1 MFYYIEGV
9 VSLIDGPVAVVDCG
23 GVGYAV
29 NTTVNS
35 LSRVRIGE
43 KARFYTCTIIREDC
57 FDIYGFAT
65 AEEKRCFELL
75 IGVSGVGAKAAQ
87 AILSANT
94 PESLSLA
101 IMSGNEKALT
111 AAPGIGKKIAQRV
124 IMELKDKFSG
134 GARGGIRRRQA
145 LRCGGGA
152 RRARLRRKRD
162 RRSAQGTGYSES
174 VRRGYRT
181 AGAEKTDEVKG
192 GGAAWRSA
200 FRMRS
205 RKMN

>member
-9 VSLIDGPVAVVDCG
+9 VSLIDGSVAVVDCG

-43 KARFYTCTIIREDC
+43 KTRFYTCTIIREDC

-65 AEEKRCFELL
+65 AEEKRRFELL

-134 GARGGIRRRQA
+134 GAVGDSSFGSSGAYAPAAASGGDKLSDAAAALGVLGYGGNEIAAALKGLDIQNLSVEDIVRQG
-145 LRCGGGA
+145 LKK
-152 RRARLRRKRD
+152 LMK
-162 RRSAQGTGYSES
+162 
-174 VRRGYRT
+174 
-181 AGAEKTDEVKG
+181 
-192 GGAAWRSA
+192 
-200 FRMRS
+200 
-205 RKMN
+205 